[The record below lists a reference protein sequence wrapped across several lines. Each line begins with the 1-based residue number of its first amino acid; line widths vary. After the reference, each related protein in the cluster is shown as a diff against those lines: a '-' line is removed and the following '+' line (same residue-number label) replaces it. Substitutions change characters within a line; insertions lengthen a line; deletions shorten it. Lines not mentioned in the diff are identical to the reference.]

1 MSICRNPALLLLIL
15 ALLLVAC
22 RSPTQEASP
31 TASPTE
37 EQPSPTPTAEP
48 TASNRIAY
56 VNHDFQIFTINPDGT
71 DEKQITSQGGMY
83 SWPGWSPSG
92 SGLVFSSFSEDLL
105 GPGKALYTV
114 DAGGAEEVQIFENPP
129 GVPPAIGPRAPHYSL
144 WSPNGEHIAFLSM
157 ENGELALFLVDTS
170 GTDEGIRIAGG
181 APLYISWSPDSHS
194 LLIHQQGE
202 LFRSDIDAPE
212 RLLDLRATSS
222 SYRAAS
228 WSPRSNIA
236 AFLDTQVLYIARAD
250 GSRRREL
257 SSTLSGNAAFLWSPR
272 GDQLA
277 LGQSSTT
284 DDPFLEELRLID
296 AVSEEETVLAQRP
309 VLAFFWSPD
318 ASKIAYV
325 SLNDSRENLQW
336 RVIDLTS
343 GADTELID
351 FIPSSEQLTWY
362 AFFDQYVQS
371 HRVWSPDSRSLLFAG
386 ALVGDGGRAES
397 QIHVLH
403 LEERQPVLAIAR
415 GSLATWSNS

>member
-1 MSICRNPALLLLIL
+1 MSICRNPALLLLGLVLI
-15 ALLLVAC
+15 LVAC
-22 RSPTQEASP
+22 RGPAQEASP

-56 VNHDFQIFTINPDGT
+56 VNHDFQIFTINPDGS
-71 DEKQITSQGGMY
+71 DERQITSQGGMY
-83 SWPGWSPSG
+83 SWPGWSPNG
-92 SGLVFSSFSEDLL
+92 SGLSFSSFSEELL

-114 DAGGAEEVQIFENPP
+114 DAGGADEVRIYENPA
-129 GVPPAIGPRAPHYSL
+129 GVPPAIGPKAPHYSL

-157 ENGELALFLVDTS
+157 EDGELALFLIDAS
-170 GTDEGIRIAGG
+170 GTDEGVRIADG

-194 LLIHQQGE
+194 LLIHQEGE
-202 LFRSDIDAPE
+202 LFRADIDAPE
-212 RLLDLRATSS
+212 RLLDLRATSG

-228 WSPRSNIA
+228 WSPRSNVA
-236 AFLDTQVLYIARAD
+236 AFLDSHALYVARAD

-257 SSTLSGNAAFLWSPR
+257 GSTLGNAAFLWSPR

-296 AVSEEETVLAQRP
+296 AVSEEETVLVQRP
-309 VLAFFWSPD
+309 IVAFFWSPD
-318 ASKIAYV
+318 ATKIAYV
-325 SLNDSRENLQW
+325 SLNDSEDNLQW
-336 RVIDLTS
+336 RVIDLTT
-343 GADTELID
+343 GADRDLID
-351 FIPSSEQLTWY
+351 FIPSSDQLTWY

-371 HRVWSPDSRSLLFAG
+371 HRVWSPDSQSLLFAG
-386 ALVGDGGRAES
+386 
-397 QIHVLH
+397 VLAGEDRGTQSRIYVLN
-403 LEERQPVLAIAR
+403 LEERHPVKAIAS

>member
-1 MSICRNPALLLLIL
+1 MSIRRNRALLLLGL

-22 RSPTQEASP
+22 RGPAQEPSP

-37 EQPSPTPTAEP
+37 EPSPTPTAEP

-56 VNHDFQIFTINPDGT
+56 VNHDFQIFTIEPDGS
-71 DEKQITSQGGMY
+71 DERQMTSQDAMY
-83 SWPGWSPSG
+83 SWPGWSPDG
-92 SGLVFSSFSEDLL
+92 SGLVFSSFSEDLM

-114 DAGGAEEVQIFENPP
+114 DTGGADEVRIFENPA

-157 ENGELALFLVDTS
+157 HDGELALYLVEAS
-170 GTDEGIRIAGG
+170 GSGEAVRIAGG

-194 LLIHQQGE
+194 LLIHLQGE
-202 LFRSDIDAPE
+202 LFRADIDAPE
-212 RLLDLRATSS
+212 RPLDLNASS
-222 SYRAAS
+222 GGYRAAS

-236 AFLDTQVLYIARAD
+236 AFLDSQFLYVARAD

-257 SSTLSGNAAFLWSPR
+257 SSAIGDAAFLWSPR

-277 LGQSSTT
+277 LGQSSTP

-296 AVSEEETVLAQRP
+296 AVSEEETVLVQRP
-309 VLAFFWSPD
+309 IVAFFWSPD

-325 SLNDSRENLQW
+325 SLNDSEDNLQW
-336 RVIDLTS
+336 RVIDVAS
-343 GADTELID
+343 GVDRELVD
-351 FIPSSEQLTWY
+351 FIPSSDQLTWY
-362 AFFDQYVQS
+362 AFFDQYAQS
-371 HRVWSPDSRSLLFAG
+371 HRVWSPDSKSLLFAG
-386 ALVGDGGRAES
+386 
-397 QIHVLH
+397 VLAGEDRGTQSRIYVLN
-403 LEERQPVLAIAR
+403 LEERQPVRAIAS

>member
-1 MSICRNPALLLLIL
+1 MSICRNPALLLLGL

-22 RSPTQEASP
+22 RGPAQEASP

-37 EQPSPTPTAEP
+37 EQPSPTPTLEP

-56 VNHDFQIFTINPDGT
+56 VSSDFQIFTINPDGS

-83 SWPGWSPSG
+83 SWPGWSPDG
-92 SGLVFSSFSEDLL
+92 SGLSFSSFSEELL

-114 DAGGAEEVQIFENPP
+114 DAGGADEVRIYENPA
-129 GVPPAIGPRAPHYSL
+129 GVPPAIGPKAPHYSL

-157 ENGELALFLVDTS
+157 EDGELALFLIDAS
-170 GTDEGIRIAGG
+170 GTDEGVRIADG

-194 LLIHQQGE
+194 LLIHQEGE

-212 RLLDLRATSS
+212 RLLDLRATSG

-228 WSPRSNIA
+228 WSPSSNVA
-236 AFLDTQVLYIARAD
+236 AFLDSQVLYIARDD
-250 GSRRREL
+250 GSRRREMG
-257 SSTLSGNAAFLWSPR
+257 STLGNAAFLWSPG

-277 LGQSSTT
+277 VGQSSTA
-284 DDPFLEELRLID
+284 DDPFLEDLRLID
-296 AVSEEETVLAQRP
+296 AVSEEETVLVQRP
-309 VLAFFWSPD
+309 IVAFFWSPD
-318 ASKIAYV
+318 GTKIAYV

-336 RVIDLTS
+336 RVIDLDS
-343 GADTELID
+343 GADRELID
-351 FIPSSEQLTWY
+351 FIPSSDQLTWY

-371 HRVWSPDSRSLLFAG
+371 HRVWSPDSQSLLFAG
-386 ALVGDGGRAES
+386 
-397 QIHVLH
+397 VLAGEDRGTQSRIYVLN
-403 LEERQPVLAIAR
+403 LEERHPVKAIAS